1 MIYASLMRNGGACKQ
16 GKGNKTKVLSTRA
29 DCSIGKFYTNDGT
42 NLICAIESPSGI
54 ILLSR
59 SLLSSSS
66 FSCPLLKCNPI
77 FLLRS
82 LQFSTRRA
90 HRHPLPPIIWSSF
103 HISIT
108 CRKERVCP
116 SKDHLARNCK
126 GRKNTKVF
134 GSDREQGESTS
145 ACD

>member
-1 MIYASLMRNGGACKQ
+1 MRNGGACKQ

-66 FSCPLLKCNPI
+66 FSCPLLKVQSDLPPAFPPMLYSKCAPS
-77 FLLRS
+77 FQS
-82 LQFSTRRA
+82 
-90 HRHPLPPIIWSSF
+90 PPIIWSSF

-108 CRKERVCP
+108 CREERVCP
-116 SKDHLARNCK
+116 SKEHLARNCK

-145 ACD
+145 ARD